1 MSKPAAE
8 FRAIREEELHDGYTY
23 SGGAYG
29 RRVHYL
35 PPGPAAV
42 RRCGQGIGTW
52 NIAGRVVN
60 SLESTIS
67 FGTLESGS
75 WGPPPSMARSMDDGR
90 GVPTWPKMRKKKD
103 AYTKKAQIETAKL
116 ALDEASFPTIS
127 EMQKGQS
134 RVRRMSQANPG
145 TTGERLPLLASRSFR
160 ANTHNAKW
168 QDKKLPG
175 VTVSGPP
182 RRFRD
187 KMMEP
192 VDIHSIERGMPGR
205 VKKITTSTPST
216 GSQVLADLL
225 QRPCVGGIPDM
236 GAHLLA

>member
-35 PPGPAAV
+35 PPGFWNS
-42 RRCGQGIGTW
+42 GIGELGS
-52 NIAGRVVN
+52 AALDGALHGRRPRR
-60 SLESTIS
+60 TD
-67 FGTLESGS
+67 
-75 WGPPPSMARSMDDGR
+75 MAKDEEKEGR
-90 GVPTWPKMRKKKD
+90 I
-103 AYTKKAQIETAKL
+103 YEEAQIETAKL

>member
-90 GVPTWPKMRKKKD
+90 GVPVSCVNSVGVGVAHDTRRD
-103 AYTKKAQIETAKL
+103 TRRR
-116 ALDEASFPTIS
+116 SFPGNTI
-127 EMQKGQS
+127 EFE
-134 RVRRMSQANPG
+134 
-145 TTGERLPLLASRSFR
+145 ERLSRLGSS
-160 ANTHNAKW
+160 
-168 QDKKLPG
+168 QG
-175 VTVSGPP
+175 S
-182 RRFRD
+182 
-187 KMMEP
+187 
-192 VDIHSIERGMPGR
+192 
-205 VKKITTSTPST
+205 TT
-216 GSQVLADLL
+216 L
-225 QRPCVGGIPDM
+225 
-236 GAHLLA
+236 